1 MPVLKENL
9 ETMQLDEVHLQ
20 SARVRFR
27 NIAVATDFSP
37 NALKALRVGVAVAR
51 RFAAKIHLVH
61 VTMPMAYAA
70 DLSIAPATMG
80 QGWIGAQESMRELAD
95 HPLLSG
101 LKHTEAVLEGSIVE
115 ELKKFVADRHID
127 LLIVGTAGR
136 KGMEKLFLGS
146 EAENIVRHMPCPVM
160 IAGPKVGTAPIH
172 YRSIVYA
179 TRLSPTS
186 LRAAQYAVSLAEEM
200 DSHLTLLHV
209 ERDAKQFDEEVR
221 LETYRQLR
229 NLLPVDSECWCR
241 PKVRLELGD
250 PATQILGAA
259 VQDNADLIVMSSHD
273 DPLFADHAPWSVLA
287 KVVRDAKCPVLA
299 VRGHFG

>member
-1 MPVLKENL
+1 MPVLKENP
-9 ETMQLDEVHLQ
+9 ETMQADELHLQ
-20 SARVRFR
+20 STRVRFR
-27 NIAVATDFSP
+27 SIAVATDFSP
-37 NALKALRVGVAVAR
+37 NALKAMRVGVAVAR
-51 RFAAKIHLVH
+51 RFASKVYLVH
-61 VTMPMAYAA
+61 VTMPTAYAA
-70 DLSIAPATMG
+70 DLSIAPAALQ
-80 QGWIGAQESMRELAD
+80 QGAVHAQGAMRELGE
-95 HPLLSG
+95 HPLLAG
-101 LKHTEAVLEGSIVE
+101 LKHREVLLEGSIVN
-115 ELKKFVADRHID
+115 ELRKFVEEKQID
-127 LLIVGTAGR
+127 LVIVGTAGR

-160 IAGPKVGTAPIH
+160 LAGPKIGMAPIQ
-172 YRSIVYA
+172 YRSIVFA

-209 ERDAKQFDEEVR
+209 EREPKRFNEEER

-241 PKVRLELGD
+241 PKVRSELGD

-259 VQDNADLIVMSSHD
+259 LQDNADLIVMSSHD
-273 DPLFADHAPWSVLA
+273 DPMFADHAPWSVLA

-299 VRGHFG
+299 VRGHYG

>member
-1 MPVLKENL
+1 MPVLKEDP
-9 ETMQLDEVHLQ
+9 QVQRDEIHLL
-20 SARVRFR
+20 SSRVRFR
-27 NIAVATDFSP
+27 KIAVATDFSSD
-37 NALKALRVGVAVAR
+37 ALKALRVGVAVAR
-51 RFAAKIHLVH
+51 RFASKVYLVH
-61 VTMPMAYAA
+61 VAMPVSYAA
-70 DLSIAPATMG
+70 DLSIAPATME
-80 QGWIGAQESMRELAD
+80 QGLLSAQESMRELGD

-101 LKHTEAVLEGSIVE
+101 LKHREVVLEGAIVE
-115 ELKKFVADRHID
+115 ELRKFVEEKHID
-127 LLIVGTAGR
+127 LVIVGTEGR

-160 IAGPKVGTAPIH
+160 IAGPKIGIAPIQ
-172 YRSIVYA
+172 YRSIVFA

-209 ERDAKQFDEEVR
+209 EGDARHYNEEARV
-221 LETYRQLR
+221 ETYRQLR

-241 PKVRLELGD
+241 PKVRAELGD

-259 VQDNADLIVMSSHD
+259 AQDDADLIVMSTHD
-273 DPLFADHAPWSVLA
+273 DRIFADHATWSVLA